1 MINSWLLVHG
11 EAAVMGARGGRGIQS
26 GRGCGSSG
34 TGGPSVN
41 CYAAAEQCGRYKGCN
56 GPLTVQLGSWLL
68 AGNCRSWAPT
78 PSGAPSP
85 GASYPSSVVQGHLPR
100 ARKPTRIPYPDLS
113 CGGEGAGWGLSDRIG
128 LDRCLLVTERGP
140 LDEMPGKVA
149 EHCRR
154 RQGDRSHLI
163 A

>member
-1 MINSWLLVHG
+1 
-11 EAAVMGARGGRGIQS
+11 MGQGAGGGVQS
-26 GRGCGSSG
+26 GRSCGSSG
-34 TGGPSVN
+34 TGGPNGNAIRLRNS
-41 CYAAAEQCGRYKGCN
+41 ADDAKDAM
-56 GPLTVQLGSWLL
+56 GPLTVRLGSWLL

-154 RQGDRSHLI
+154 RQGDRGHLI